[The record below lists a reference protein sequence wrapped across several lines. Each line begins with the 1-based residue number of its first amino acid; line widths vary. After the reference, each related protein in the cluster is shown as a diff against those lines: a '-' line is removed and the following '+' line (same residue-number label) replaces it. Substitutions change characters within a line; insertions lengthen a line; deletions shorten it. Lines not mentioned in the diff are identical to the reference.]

1 MMMRQGAHTASTN
14 VQVYHPN
21 PVQIN
26 VHKTRGP
33 LSQKCPFRACCPNAT
48 HRPTDFVSDFAPRRQ
63 SSISETHLPKVRAP
77 LVKMTTDVSPILSS
91 PPPTMQCLI
100 TPLEAPGQFLL
111 SDCTDANFLKQ
122 APEGQMI
129 WRNDPN
135 YEILELLGC
144 GVYGTV
150 CRGRNLAT
158 GRVVAI
164 KRIFMAQVCMGE
176 FALLVTVGSFMF
188 LCRVHGPRTPRNVC
202 AYCVS

>member
-1 MMMRQGAHTASTN
+1 MLYQVRQCLTRPVAVTLRPASSAPHLQASTPCGGSLQFDSLQPVSRGGVAYIYPCN
-14 VQVYHPN
+14 RLTCRHTLHTHITHSSHP
-21 PVQIN
+21 
-26 VHKTRGP
+26 
-33 LSQKCPFRACCPNAT
+33 
-48 HRPTDFVSDFAPRRQ
+48 
-63 SSISETHLPKVRAP
+63 
-77 LVKMTTDVSPILSS
+77 
-91 PPPTMQCLI
+91 
-100 TPLEAPGQFLL
+100 TPLFSQGEAPSQFLL

-122 APEGQMI
+122 APQGQMI

-188 LCRVHGPRTPRNVC
+188 LCRVQCPRIPKNVY
-202 AYCVS
+202 AYYVSPPVYSPTQQLEQL

>member
-1 MMMRQGAHTASTN
+1 MSILR
-14 VQVYHPN
+14 
-21 PVQIN
+21 
-26 VHKTRGP
+26 RG
-33 LSQKCPFRACCPNAT
+33 CPNAT
-48 HRPTDFVSDFAPRRQ
+48 IAPRILSRV
-63 SSISETHLPKVRAP
+63 LPRVGNLSFPKPTFQKCAR
-77 LVKMTTDVSPILSS
+77 LVNLTTNVSPIPSS
-91 PPPTMQCLI
+91 PPLTMQCLI

-164 KRIFMAQVCMGE
+164 KRIFMAQVCMGK

-188 LCRVHGPRTPRNVC
+188 LCRVQGPRTPRNVC